1 MTGNMRS
8 VTIAFIVMI
17 SSMAFAQSQNEA
29 GQPSAPSAQ
38 TAPAVTQEGAKMTK
52 KEAKAL
58 CKTEGK
64 KGKDL
69 KECIKAKSM

>member
-1 MTGNMRS
+1 MKTILV
-8 VTIAFIVMI
+8 VTMMMV
-17 SSMAFAQSQNEA
+17 SSMAFAQAQHEA
-29 GQPSAPSAQ
+29 GQPSAPAAH